1 MKPVPFQIEPGQACR
16 LAEIP
21 TEVRAKGFDKKS
33 AREEI
38 KANAEEMADLA
49 RRLAAERRRAVLLV
63 LQGMDTSGKD
73 GTIRTIMRGINPQSC
88 QVVSFKTPSIEE
100 LDHDF
105 LWRIH
110 AAVPR
115 RGHIGIFN
123 RSHYEDVL
131 IVRVHELV
139 PPEVWGARYEMIN
152 AWEKILV
159 DNGTVLVKC
168 FLHISKEEQRRRL
181 QDRIDN
187 PDEHWK
193 FNPQDL
199 AERKRWDDYQ
209 RAYEDALGKCNS
221 PWAPWYIVP
230 SDVEWHRNL
239 VVSQLLRDTLRD
251 LNPRWPDG
259 QEDFR
264 GLVVE

>member
-1 MKPVPFQIEPGQACR
+1 LKPIPIQIEPGQPCH
-16 LAEIP
+16 LSDIP

-33 AREEI
+33 SREEI
-38 KANAEEMADLA
+38 KTNAEEMADLA
-49 RRLAAERRRAVLLV
+49 RRLYAEREARCFSV

-73 GTIRTIMRGINPQSC
+73 GTIRTIMKGINPQSC
-88 QVVSFKTPSIEE
+88 QVVSFKTPSSEE

-105 LWRIH
+105 SWRIH

-131 IVRVHELV
+131 IVRVHNLV
-139 PPEVWGARYEMIN
+139 PPEVWSERYEMIN
-152 AWEKILV
+152 AWEKTLV
-159 DNGTVLVKC
+159 QNGTLIVKC
-168 FLHISKEEQRRRL
+168 FLHISKEEQRKRL

-199 AERKRWDDYQ
+199 EERKLWEDYQ
-209 RAYEDALGKCNS
+209 RAYEDAIAKCNTPCALAHCS
-221 PWAPWYIVP
+221 FGCRVASEPCCQPTAPGYA
-230 SDVEWHRNL
+230 S
-239 VVSQLLRDTLRD
+239 T
-251 LNPRWPDG
+251 PRS
-259 QEDFR
+259 
-264 GLVVE
+264 

>member
-1 MKPVPFQIEPGQACR
+1 MTLVCCAVWANPA
-16 LAEIP
+16 
-21 TEVRAKGFDKKS
+21 S
-33 AREEI
+33 AP

-49 RRLAAERRRAVLLV
+49 RRLSAERKRAVLLL

-88 QVVSFKTPSIEE
+88 QVVSFKAPSAEE

-110 AAVPR
+110 AATPR

-131 IVRVHELV
+131 IVRVHNLV
-139 PPEVWGARYEMIN
+139 TPEVWSERYEMIN

-159 DNGTVLVKC
+159 QNGTVLVKC
-168 FLHISKEEQRRRL
+168 FLHISKEEQRKRW

-187 PDEHWK
+187 PDENWK

-199 AERKRWDDYQ
+199 DERK
-209 RAYEDALGKCNS
+209 L
-221 PWAPWYIVP
+221 
-230 SDVEWHRNL
+230 
-239 VVSQLLRDTLRD
+239 
-251 LNPRWPDG
+251 
-259 QEDFR
+259 
-264 GLVVE
+264 

>member
-1 MKPVPFQIEPGQACR
+1 MKPAPFLLESGQACQ
-16 LAEIP
+16 LSDIP

-33 AREEI
+33 AREQI
-38 KANAEEMADLA
+38 KENAEEMADLA
-49 RRLAAERRRAVLLV
+49 RRLAAERKRAVLLV

-73 GTIRTIMRGINPQSC
+73 GTIRTIMQGINPQSC
-88 QVVSFKTPSIEE
+88 QVVSFKTPSAEE

-110 AAVPR
+110 AATPR

-131 IVRVHELV
+131 IVRVHKLV
-139 PPEVWGARYEMIN
+139 PDEVWTQRYEMIN

-159 DNGTVLVKC
+159 DNGTVILKC

-199 AERKRWDDYQ
+199 AERKLWDDYQ
-209 RAYEDALGKCNS
+209 RAYEDAIGKCNPS
-221 PWAPWYIVP
+221 WAPWHIVP

-239 VVSQLLRDTLRD
+239 VVSQLLRDTLRG
-251 LNPRWPDG
+251 LKPQWPDG
-259 QEDFR
+259 QQDYE

>member
-1 MKPVPFQIEPGQACR
+1 MKPIPIQIEPGQPCQ
-16 LAEIP
+16 LSEIP

-33 AREEI
+33 SREEI

-49 RRLAAERRRAVLLV
+49 RRLSAERKRAVLLV

-88 QVVSFKTPSIEE
+88 QVVSFKAPSAEE

-131 IVRVHELV
+131 IVRVHNLV
-139 PPEVWGARYEMIN
+139 PPEVWSERFEMIN
-152 AWEKILV
+152 SWEKTLV
-159 DNGTVLVKC
+159 QNGTVLVKC
-168 FLHISKEEQRRRL
+168 FLHISKEEQRKRL

-187 PDEHWK
+187 PDENWK

-199 AERKRWDDYQ
+199 EERKLWDDYQ
-209 RAYEDALGKCNS
+209 HAYEDAIAKCNT
-221 PWAPWYIVP
+221 PWAPWHIVP

-239 VVSQLLRDTLRD
+239 VVSQLLCDTLRRLD
-251 LNPRWPDG
+251 PRWPDG
-259 QEDFR
+259 KADFR
-264 GLVVE
+264 GIVVE